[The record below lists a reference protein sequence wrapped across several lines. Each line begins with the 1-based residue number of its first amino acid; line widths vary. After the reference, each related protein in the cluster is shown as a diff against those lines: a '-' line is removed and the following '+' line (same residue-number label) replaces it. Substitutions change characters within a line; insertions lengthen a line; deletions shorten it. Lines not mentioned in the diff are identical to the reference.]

1 MANLAVRCAV
11 FQAAAEEITELADHI
26 DRLQWE
32 TRQSEG
38 EGDRAV
44 VCISLEQRE
53 LLDLLL
59 DAIDGLR

>member
-1 MANLAVRCAV
+1 M
-11 FQAAAEEITELADHI
+11 ELAEHI

-32 TRQSEG
+32 TPTMSEG
-38 EGDRAV
+38 EGDRCCW
-44 VCISLEQRE
+44 CISLEQAE